1 MARHGACLAR
11 IGANPMIRRKRETI
25 GSLLCLV
32 VILAV
37 LVSIDPRVQMA
48 ASAILDDPGGAV
60 SPLGDRFSNFG
71 DALLDALRD
80 QSLENAPMMIFAVVG
95 GVLFLFMLKT

>member
-25 GSLLCLV
+25 GSLLCLA

-37 LVSIDPRVQMA
+37 LVSIDSRVQMS
-48 ASAILDDPGGAV
+48 ASAILDDPGGTM
-60 SPLGDRFSNFG
+60 SPLGDRVSDFG

>member
-1 MARHGACLAR
+1 
-11 IGANPMIRRKRETI
+11 MIRRKRETI
-25 GSLLCLV
+25 GSLLCLA

-37 LVSIDPRVQMA
+37 LVSIDPRVQMS
-48 ASAILDDPGGAV
+48 ASAILDDPGGTM
-60 SPLGDRFSNFG
+60 SPLGDRISDFG

-80 QSLENAPMMIFAVVG
+80 QSLDNAPMMIFAVVG